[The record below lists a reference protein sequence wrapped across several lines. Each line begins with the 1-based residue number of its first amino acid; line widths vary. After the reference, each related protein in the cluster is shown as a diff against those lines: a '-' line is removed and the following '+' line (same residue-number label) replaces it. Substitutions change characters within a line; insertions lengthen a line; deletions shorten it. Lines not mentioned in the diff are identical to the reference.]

1 MAVWC
6 LNKRLMRDNP
16 EILLYVAILLTS
28 MFGVGLSVIAI
39 SYRKLIDKYYK
50 LKEERDEFEKNID
63 KQKSAILDDARKKS
77 AEIIQKTQL
86 LTDETKSELTRE
98 LKNAID
104 KEVQN
109 YMTTLAQSNKQIT
122 QTLQNISNDIKNTSL
137 SEMDNFKNMLIS
149 ESKRSQGEIE
159 TAINQVVKNLE
170 AELEEYKANRIGQIE
185 VQIAQVIEEVAMKVI
200 GKSLSVKEHEDLVLS
215 ALDEAK
221 KRNALN

>member
-1 MAVWC
+1 
-6 LNKRLMRDNP
+6 MRDNP